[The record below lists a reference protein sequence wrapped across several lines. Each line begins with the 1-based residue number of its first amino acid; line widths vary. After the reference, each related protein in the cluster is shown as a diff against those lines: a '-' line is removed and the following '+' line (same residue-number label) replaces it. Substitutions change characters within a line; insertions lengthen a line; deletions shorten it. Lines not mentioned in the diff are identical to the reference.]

1 VASGQWW
8 TWSVCGCGGG
18 KWRLMVVVNTLSTQL
33 RCCMA
38 TMKILQF
45 QNERENVCQA
55 DCPQPTTN
63 TTSWETLM
71 RTRVG
76 MPHASWVT
84 CLADS
89 WWDDEWLSRVRV
101 RRRWHEKQ
109 HGFFPGTSGH
119 LGSPRLCSRHLLRHA
134 QVAIMA
140 LSVLTMRIR
149 SVSTCAHKLRCAC
162 Y

>member
-1 VASGQWW
+1 VEVVTLWRWW
-8 TWSVCGCGGG
+8 WKVVVGGG
-18 KWRLMVVVNTLSTQL
+18 YAEHAAS
-33 RCCMA
+33 MA
-38 TMKILQF
+38 MDGHHENSPVSIQ
-45 QNERENVCQA
+45 ERMHAMQSHR
-55 DCPQPTTN
+55 PQPITT
-63 TTSWETLM
+63 TTSLKTLM

-89 WWDDEWLSRVRV
+89 WWNDEWLSRVRV

-119 LGSPRLCSRHLLRHA
+119 LGSPRLCSRHLLRHT
-134 QVAIMA
+134 QGDIMA
-140 LSVLTMRIR
+140 PSVPNRRRRNIP
-149 SVSTCAHKLRCAC
+149 TCAHKLRRAC